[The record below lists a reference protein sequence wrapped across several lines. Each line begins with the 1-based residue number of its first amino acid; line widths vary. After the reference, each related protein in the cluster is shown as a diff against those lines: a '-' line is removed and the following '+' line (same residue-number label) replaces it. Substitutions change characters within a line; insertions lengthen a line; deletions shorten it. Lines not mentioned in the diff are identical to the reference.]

1 MNRRDA
7 LKVFTLGGTLTAAA
21 AEASRALGDMPEE
34 RDLGGCTRLVRIYV
48 AGDDAL
54 KGTPI
59 IAIESVDM
67 FPIELVTKI
76 EMELDAKDMV
86 FHGYMTRIAHDE
98 FSRDA
103 QGAPWLRP
111 CKKQTLV
118 REPFVVHKFVVMD
131 KAAGPYLIKPRPA
144 DLAYPLNPQ
153 RGAS

>member
-48 AGDDAL
+48 AGDDAP

-103 QGAPWLRP
+103 QAHRGSGHARSRRWSASRSWSTNSSLWTRRP
-111 CKKQTLV
+111 
-118 REPFVVHKFVVMD
+118 
-131 KAAGPYLIKPRPA
+131 GPTSSSPGRPTW
-144 DLAYPLNPQ
+144 PTH
-153 RGAS
+153 

>member
-7 LKVFTLGGTLTAAA
+7 LKVFTLGGGLTAAT
-21 AEASRALGDMPEE
+21 AEALKLGDKPEE
-34 RDLGGCTRLVRIYV
+34 RDLGGHKRLVRIYV

-67 FPIELVTKI
+67 FPIELVSKI
-76 EMELDAKDMV
+76 ELELDAKDMV
-86 FHGYMTRIAHDE
+86 FHGHMTRIAHDE
-98 FSRDA
+98 FYHDA
-103 QGAPWLRP
+103 QGQPWLRP
-111 CKKQTLV
+111 CKEHTLV